1 MNDWHSAS
9 DDAAL
14 VEFGPVRGLRVS
26 GVGEP
31 GGPEHTGG
39 IQACGSLYGCG
50 TVNVHLV
57 RGWRG
62 QRMEA
67 TRMLLAAVLLSL
79 VSVGWGGWALL
90 ARSGGL
96 FPAPGAGSGL
106 VLAPPVRRLPRSATV
121 GAAAAT
127 GDCGP
132 GCLGAT
138 EPRVGAAGIWG

>member
-1 MNDWHSAS
+1 
-9 DDAAL
+9 
-14 VEFGPVRGLRVS
+14 
-26 GVGEP
+26 
-31 GGPEHTGG
+31 
-39 IQACGSLYGCG
+39 
-50 TVNVHLV
+50 
-57 RGWRG
+57 
-62 QRMEA
+62 MEA

-96 FPAPGAGSGL
+96 FLRLG
-106 VLAPPVRRLPRSATV
+106 LAPALSSRRLCGGCLALPRW
-121 GAAAAT
+121 GRRGE